1 MANIT
6 AAEVKT
12 LRDKTGAGMMDCKK
26 ALKECDGDVEKAT
39 KYLREK
45 GIASAAKRSGRATK
59 EGLVYSY
66 IHPGN
71 KIGVMVEMNCETDFV
86 ARNENFQAL
95 VKDIA
100 MHIAASNPKY
110 ITREEVSAGDI
121 EGEREVLRNQ
131 AKEAGKPDAVI
142 DKIVDGRI
150 DKFFSQI
157 CLLEQPFIKEM
168 NSTVEDFIKES
179 IAKIGE
185 NIQVR
190 RFVRYQLGEEIE

>member
-1 MANIT
+1 MAKIS
-6 AAEVKT
+6 AAEVKA

-26 ALKECDGDVEKAT
+26 ALKETDGDVEKAAI
-39 KYLREK
+39 YLREK
-45 GIASAAKRSGRATK
+45 GIASAEKRSGRATK

-71 KIGVMVEMNCETDFV
+71 KIGVMLEMNCETDFV

-100 MHIAASNPKY
+100 MHIAASSPKY
-110 ITREEVSAGDI
+110 LTRDEVSTGDI
-121 EGEREVLRNQ
+121 DAEREVLRNQ
-131 AKEAGKPDAVI
+131 AKEAGKPEAVW
-142 DKIVDGRI
+142 DKIVEGRI

-168 NSTVEDFIKES
+168 NSSVEDFIKES

-190 RFVRYQLGEEIE
+190 RFVRYQLGEELE

>member
-1 MANIT
+1 MANIS
-6 AAEVKT
+6 AAEVKA

-26 ALKECDGDVEKAT
+26 ALKETDGDVEKAAI
-39 KYLREK
+39 YLREK
-45 GIASAAKRSGRATK
+45 GIASAEKRSGRATK

-71 KIGVMVEMNCETDFV
+71 KIGVMLEMNCETDFV

-100 MHIAASNPKY
+100 MHIAASSPKY
-110 ITREEVSAGDI
+110 LTRDEVSTGDI
-121 EGEREVLRNQ
+121 DAEREVLRNQ
-131 AKEAGKPDAVI
+131 AKEAGKPEAVW
-142 DKIVDGRI
+142 DKIVEGRI

-168 NSTVEDFIKES
+168 NTSVEDFIKES
-179 IAKIGE
+179 ISKIGE

-190 RFVRYQLGEEIE
+190 RFVRYQLGEELE